1 MSTARLRNVLYLSI
15 ADVFIGASGVF
26 LVLVVLAT
34 NVDDPPVP
42 RFVDVEIR
50 CEGTANNWQI
60 AAAAD
65 APPVD
70 METWFETFE
79 GTTLLARVGL
89 YTARDQLPC
98 FRAFSNM
105 ARAHNI
111 ALTSRDADGVSVAP
125 VFLPLLPE
133 ATE

>member
-1 MSTARLRNVLYLSI
+1 MSTAKLRHVLYLSI

-34 NVDDPPVP
+34 NVEDPPVP

-50 CEGTANNWQI
+50 CEGTPDNWQI
-60 AAAAD
+60 ASDNGPAVA
-65 APPVD
+65 
-70 METWFETFE
+70 MKTWFETFE
-79 GTTLLARVGL
+79 GTSLLTRAGL

-98 FRAFSNM
+98 FRAFSRM
-105 ARAHNI
+105 AREHNI
-111 ALTSRDADGVSVAP
+111 ALTSRDADGVSIAP

-133 ATE
+133 ADQ